1 MLRKLLST
9 RGVIPVVLSLQ
20 VVPLLALPP
29 ASYTLA
35 SQVWWL
41 PALLTFLVVLALVQ
55 ILVRRSAKPTPWYLL
70 SFAQGINII
79 SRLMMLLP
87 HTTSGAAGARTFDG
101 AYVVIAAAAML
112 WSAFNIW
119 YNELTEVRRRLLAG

>member
-1 MLRKLLST
+1 MLRKVLST

-29 ASYTLA
+29 ASYKLA

-55 ILVRRSAKPTPWYLL
+55 ILVRRSSTPTPWYLL
-70 SFAQGINII
+70 SFTQGINII

-87 HTTSGAAGARTFDG
+87 HTTSGPAAARTFDG
-101 AYVVIAAAAML
+101 VYVAIAVLAML